1 MNERNST
8 VEVTCPECDR
18 KVQLRGVVPYVT
30 NTATKCN
37 RGFWGCDV
45 ASCPALRGAVA
56 AALSSRPLRTP
67 GHKTDRVV
75 TIRLVVPTY
84 ALAAIVMA
92 MVHKPKPGELDLP
105 AVAVH

>member
-1 MNERNST
+1 MNERNTT

-56 AALSSRPLRTP
+56 AALSRPR
-67 GHKTDRVV
+67 RVSE
-75 TIRLVVPTY
+75 TAQGFAGAGR
-84 ALAAIVMA
+84 
-92 MVHKPKPGELDLP
+92 
-105 AVAVH
+105 AVSFQLS